1 MRFLFARCLLFLSLI
16 GVTGLIAP
24 PSSHAAET
32 HSHSRATFSLDGP
45 ERSYVRTLKPIEVG
59 LIEAPRD
66 SADKSLERPEVAL
79 EEIEK
84 SLGVS
89 FRPKHFNDWAGAASA
104 FQHGE
109 VDMIV
114 APSPPGRLNYAM
126 HSELQPLDLLFRRA
140 FAEARPSQSATA
152 PTATSA
158 AWNVTAL
165 RLLPALIG
173 IAAVLFVTLRA
184 FIRLQQ
190 EMNRRLETEQRLG
203 TQLSFQQTM
212 MEVVPYPLVAKDMQN
227 RYITVN
233 RAFEEALGVRRED
246 IIGRTSLEVTA
257 WGDAHSRV
265 LHELT
270 GTTLTTGQRQEVE
283 AEFRDEQNHPRC
295 GLFWT
300 GAFAALNGERAGV
313 VGTMIDITDIREA
326 ETRARQTERRLHDV
340 TRSLPAVV
348 FQLRRSCDGIYS
360 LPYIDGDTRQLLALD
375 VVALAADPIHALTRI
390 HADDSVRLLEEI
402 EASARTLK
410 PLHTEFRSTV
420 GGVTRWIRAD
430 LVAHRED
437 DGAVVWSGYWADA
450 SVEHARAE
458 ELARARDIAEA
469 ASRAKDDFLAM
480 MSHEIRTPMNG
491 VLGLVEVLEN
501 TPLNS
506 DQSQMLGMIQ
516 DSASALLQIL
526 DDLLDYSKIEANRLT
541 IESTPID
548 LRALVDSAVGLLA
561 GRAHEKGLRVRV
573 DVAPEVA
580 ASVRGDSVRLR
591 QVLFNLM
598 SNAIKFTIKGD
609 VALHVRAIE
618 QCASEQVIELCVKD
632 TGIGIAAEAQQSLF
646 EPFVQAETSTTR
658 RFGGTGLGL
667 TICKRL
673 VDLMGGTM
681 SVESEVGVGTAM
693 TVRLTM
699 PVETMRYQIDG
710 LRGKLGIVAVEDDRV
725 AAALMHYGE
734 ALGLALQRYTPDEL
748 ARSEPES
755 LEDIDIVFLSDT
767 RTFPSPLGSRVIHV
781 TEKPKPTGYRI
792 LEDDIRVSVNPIS
805 WHGLGAACVAA
816 LTGMPQIASGLA
828 LCHETKMA
836 APDRED
842 ALRSGKLVLVAEDH
856 PVNQELI
863 RHQLALLGFACDVV
877 HDGAEAFAALA
888 DTRYGFLITDCHMPN
903 MTGYELA
910 RRIRADEAGT
920 ARRLP
925 ILGITASTAPD
936 ELQKCR
942 DAGMD
947 DRLVKPTRLATLREH
962 LNRWWVTDSVA
973 PASGAHSP
981 QVADVPPRDDD
992 ELDLSAMAQLWGSE
1006 ATVKALLDAFVS
1018 SFREDLVA
1026 LRRLLDR
1033 GTVDDLRDWHHRVVG
1048 AVSVLQYRPL
1058 LAALEEFRRDLH
1070 VKTRDARHRDGLAL
1084 IARCEQLVER
1094 IHAQG
1099 VAIL

>member
-1 MRFLFARCLLFLSLI
+1 M
-16 GVTGLIAP
+16 
-24 PSSHAAET
+24 
-32 HSHSRATFSLDGP
+32 
-45 ERSYVRTLKPIEVG
+45 K
-59 LIEAPRD
+59 
-66 SADKSLERPEVAL
+66 
-79 EEIEK
+79 
-84 SLGVS
+84 
-89 FRPKHFNDWAGAASA
+89 
-104 FQHGE
+104 
-109 VDMIV
+109 
-114 APSPPGRLNYAM
+114 
-126 HSELQPLDLLFRRA
+126 
-140 FAEARPSQSATA
+140 
-152 PTATSA
+152 
-158 AWNVTAL
+158 
-165 RLLPALIG
+165 
-173 IAAVLFVTLRA
+173 
-184 FIRLQQ
+184 
-190 EMNRRLETEQRLG
+190 TEQRLG

-212 MEVVPYPLVAKDMQN
+212 MEVVPYPLVAKDRQN
-227 RYITVN
+227 RYIAVN
-233 RAFEEALGVRRED
+233 RAFEEALGVRRGD
-246 IIGRTSLEVTA
+246 IIGRTSLEATA
-257 WGDAHSRV
+257 WGEAHSRV

-270 GTTLTTGQRQEVE
+270 DLTLATGQRQEVE
-283 AEFRDEQNHPRC
+283 ANFADNENSPRC

-300 GAFAALNGERAGV
+300 GAFTSSNGELAGV
-313 VGTMIDITDIREA
+313 VGTMIDITDIRDA

-348 FQLRRSCDGIYS
+348 FQLRRASDGAYS
-360 LPYIDGDTRQLLALD
+360 LPYIDGDTRQLLGLD
-375 VVALAADPIHALTRI
+375 VSALADDPIHALT
-390 HADDSVRLLEEI
+390 HVHDEDSARLIEEI
-402 EASARTLK
+402 GNSARTLE
-410 PLHTEFRSTV
+410 PLRTEFRSTV
-420 GGVTRWIRAD
+420 GGITRWIRAD

-450 SVEHARAE
+450 SVEHARAD
-458 ELARARDIAEA
+458 ELARARDTAEA

-501 TPLNS
+501 TPLNP

-526 DDLLDYSKIEANRLT
+526 DDLLDYSKIEAGRLS

-548 LRALVDSAVGLLA
+548 LRELVDSAVGLLA

-573 DVAPEVA
+573 DVAPQVA
-580 ASVRGDSVRLR
+580 ATLRGDSVRLR

-609 VALHVRAIE
+609 VALHVCAVE
-618 QCASEQVIELCVKD
+618 QRDSEQVIELRVKD
-632 TGIGIAAEAQQSLF
+632 TGIGIAPEAQQSLF

-667 TICKRL
+667 TICNRL
-673 VDLMGGTM
+673 VELMGGAM
-681 SVESEVGVGTAM
+681 SLESAIGVGTTM
-693 TVRLTM
+693 IVRLTM
-699 PVETMRYQIDG
+699 PIETLHYQIDG
-710 LRGKLGIVAVEDDRV
+710 LHGRRGIVAIDDDRV

-734 ALGLALQRYTPDEL
+734 ALGLTLQRYSPNEL

-755 LEDIDIVFLSDT
+755 LEDIEIVFLSEVHK
-767 RTFPSPLGSRVIHV
+767 RASPLGSRVIHV

-816 LTGMPQIASGLA
+816 LTGMPQVASAATLGYD
-828 LCHETKMA
+828 TKMA

-863 RHQLALLGFACDVV
+863 RHQLSLLGFACDVV

-936 ELQKCR
+936 ELRKCR
-942 DAGMD
+942 ESGMD
-947 DRLVKPTRLATLREH
+947 DCLVKPTRLATLREH
-962 LNRWWVTDSVA
+962 LNRWGGKDNPVPVPETHSV
-973 PASGAHSP
+973 
-981 QVADVPPRDDD
+981 QVAVVPIHGDD
-992 ELDLSAMAQLWGSE
+992 ELDLSAMAQLWGSD
-1006 ATVKALLDAFVS
+1006 ATVKALLDAFVA

-1026 LRRLLDR
+1026 FRRLLDR

-1048 AVSVLQYRPL
+1048 AASVLQYRPL
-1058 LAALEEFRRDLH
+1058 LGALEDFRRDLH
-1070 VKTRDARHRDGLAL
+1070 VKSRDVRRSEGMAL

-1094 IHAQG
+1094 IQAQG
-1099 VAIL
+1099 ATIL